1 MNGARYTTGVPKA
14 SNYRV
19 ELKGQGIFYIYVDG
33 VLLPSSSSSA
43 AAASGSYGHEAAAL
57 HVAEG
62 AAGKGEGE
70 GEGHGKADVLAF
82 GLVLWEMATVCQRH
96 GHHSIAKH

>member
-1 MNGARYTTGVPKA
+1 MR
-14 SNYRV
+14 
-19 ELKGQGIFYIYVDG
+19 
-33 VLLPSSSSSA
+33 LLCPAPA
-43 AAASGSYGHEAAAL
+43 APCRAPPQLAASGDN
-57 HVAEG
+57 